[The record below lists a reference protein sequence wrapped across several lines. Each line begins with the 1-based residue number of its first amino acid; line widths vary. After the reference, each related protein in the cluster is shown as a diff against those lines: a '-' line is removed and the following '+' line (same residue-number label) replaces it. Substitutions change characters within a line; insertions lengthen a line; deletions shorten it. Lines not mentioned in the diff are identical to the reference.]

1 MATTDK
7 QKMNTAIFLGAGAS
21 AAEGAPIQTNLF
33 KDYFHLIRNRSG
45 LATPQHERELAT
57 FFALM
62 FDIDVDNSDLENVL
76 FPTFEE
82 ALGMLDL
89 ADLKNESF
97 RDFTNINFASNSG
110 QIKFLRLYLVYLMA
124 DIIDHSLRQS
134 KNIHR
139 KLIRE
144 LKSNGDLDSTIFLTT
159 NYDILCDNALQDLY
173 PENKPDYG
181 VDFVNKREETL
192 NLPDLKGIKLFK
204 LHGSLNWLYCPTCNN
219 LRITHYE
226 KGVYKLMVDPAV
238 ARCHKCLTVYSP
250 IIVPPTFYK
259 DLSKVFLSQVWNR
272 AENEL
277 SEVDHLIF
285 CGYSFPDADIH
296 IKYLIKRIQK
306 NRRNPQSLKI
316 TVINNHEGKKQE
328 TKDEERLRFQR
339 FLGHNVDYTDYGF
352 EEFAD
357 NPKIV
362 M

>member
-1 MATTDK
+1 MK
-7 QKMNTAIFLGAGAS
+7 TAIFLGAGAS

-33 KDYFHLIRNRSG
+33 KDYFKLIRARNSF
-45 LATPQHERELAT
+45 AKPEHERELAT

-62 FDIDVDNSDLENVL
+62 FDIDVDNENLDDAL

-82 ALGMLDL
+82 ALGVLDL

-97 RDFTNINFASNSG
+97 KDFPNINFASNSG
-110 QIKFLRLYLVYLMA
+110 RIKFLRLYLVYLMA
-124 DIIDHSLRQS
+124 DIIDNSLKTS

-139 KLIRE
+139 KLVRE
-144 LKSNGDLDSTIFLTT
+144 LNSNGDLENTIFLTT
-159 NYDILCDNALQDLY
+159 NYDILCDNALLELY
-173 PENKPDYG
+173 PDKKVDYG
-181 VDFVNKREETL
+181 VDFVNYREGTFL
-192 NLPDLKGIKLFK
+192 RPDLESIKLLK

-219 LRITHYE
+219 LRITPNE
-226 KGVYKLMVDPAV
+226 KGVYTLMVDPALSY
-238 ARCHKCLTVYSP
+238 CKKCDTVYSP

-277 SEVDHLIF
+277 SEVEHLIF

-316 TVINNHEGKKQE
+316 TVINNRKGKK
-328 TKDEERLRFQR
+328 EEVKTEEKLRFQR
-339 FLGHNVDYTDYGF
+339 FLGHNVTYTDF
-352 EEFAD
+352 SFQEFAN

>member
-1 MATTDK
+1 MK
-7 QKMNTAIFLGAGAS
+7 TAIFLGAGAS

-33 KDYFHLIRNRSG
+33 RDYFKLIKTRGNF
-45 LATPQHERELAT
+45 ATPEHERELAT

-62 FDIDVDNSDLENVL
+62 FDIDVDNGNLDKAL

-82 ALGMLDL
+82 ALGVLDL

-97 RDFTNINFASNSG
+97 KDFPNINFASNSG
-110 QIKFLRLYLVYLMA
+110 RIKFLRLYLVYLMA
-124 DIIDHSLRQS
+124 DIIDNNLRTS

-139 KLIRE
+139 KLVGK
-144 LKSNGDLDSTIFLTT
+144 LNSNGNLGNTIFLTT
-159 NYDILCDNALQDLY
+159 NYDILCDNAILDLY
-173 PENKPDYG
+173 PDKKVDYG
-181 VDFVNKREETL
+181 VDFVNYREGTFER
-192 NLPDLKGIKLFK
+192 PDLDSIKLLK

-219 LRITHYE
+219 LRITPYE
-226 KGVYKLMVDPAV
+226 KGVYTLMVDPSSSY
-238 ARCHKCLTVYSP
+238 CQKCETVYSP

-277 SEVDHLIF
+277 LNIEHLIF

-316 TVINNHEGKKQE
+316 TVINNHNGKK
-328 TKDEERLRFQR
+328 EEAKTEEKLRFQR
-339 FLGHNVDYTDYGF
+339 FLGHQVNYTDFSF
-352 EEFAD
+352 EQFA
-357 NPKIV
+357 NKPEIV
-362 M
+362 MQ

>member
-1 MATTDK
+1 MAK
-7 QKMNTAIFLGAGAS
+7 SKINKMKTAIFLGAGAS

-33 KDYFHLIRNRSG
+33 KDYFKLIKTRDSF
-45 LATPQHERELAT
+45 ATPEHERELAT

-62 FDIDVDNSDLENVL
+62 FDIDVDNGNLDNAL

-82 ALGMLDL
+82 ALGVLDL

-97 RDFTNINFASNSG
+97 KDFPNINFASNSG
-110 QIKFLRLYLVYLMA
+110 RIKFLRLYLVYLMA
-124 DIIDHSLRQS
+124 DIIDNSLRTS

-139 KLIRE
+139 KLVRK
-144 LKSNGDLDSTIFLTT
+144 LNSNGDLENTIFLTT
-159 NYDILCDNALQDLY
+159 NYDILCDNAILDLY
-173 PENKPDYG
+173 PNKKVDYG
-181 VDFVNKREETL
+181 VDFVNYREGTFVR
-192 NLPDLKGIKLFK
+192 PDLDSIKLLK

-219 LRITHYE
+219 LRITPYE
-226 KGVYKLMVDPAV
+226 KGVYTLMVDPASSY
-238 ARCHKCLTVYSP
+238 CQKCETVYSP

-277 SEVDHLIF
+277 LEVEHLIF

-316 TVINNHEGKKQE
+316 TVINNHNGKK
-328 TKDEERLRFQR
+328 EEVKTEEKLRFQR
-339 FLGHNVDYTDYGF
+339 FLGHNVNYSNFSF
-352 EEFAD
+352 EEFAN
-357 NPKIV
+357 NPGIV

>member
-1 MATTDK
+1 MK
-7 QKMNTAIFLGAGAS
+7 TAIFLGAGAS

-33 KDYFHLIRNRSG
+33 KDYFNLIRTRNRC
-45 LATPQHERELAT
+45 ATPEHERELAT

-62 FDIDVDNSDLENVL
+62 FDIDVDNDNLDNAQ

-82 ALGMLDL
+82 ALGILDL

-97 RDFTNINFASNSG
+97 KDFTNINFASNSG
-110 QIKFLRLYLVYLMA
+110 RIKFLRLYLVYLMA
-124 DIIDHSLRQS
+124 DIIDNSLRTS

-139 KLIRE
+139 KLV
-144 LKSNGDLDSTIFLTT
+144 LKLKENGDLLNTIFLTT
-159 NYDILCDNALQDLY
+159 NYDILCDNAILELY
-173 PENKPDYG
+173 PENKVDYG
-181 VDFVNKREETL
+181 VDFVNYKEGSFVR
-192 NLPDLKGIKLFK
+192 PDFDSIKLLK

-219 LRITHYE
+219 LRITPYE
-226 KGVYKLMVDPAV
+226 KGVYTLMVDPSSSY
-238 ARCHKCLTVYSP
+238 CKKCETVYSP

-259 DLSKVFLSQVWNR
+259 DLSKVFLSQVWNI

-306 NRRNPQSLKI
+306 NRTQPQSLKI
-316 TVINNHEGKKQE
+316 SVINNHRGKKVE
-328 TKDEERLRFQR
+328 TKNEERLRFKR
-339 FLGHNVDYTDYGF
+339 FLGHNVIYTDFGF
-352 EEFAD
+352 EEFAI